1 MKRILV
7 LLLLAMLSSFAAF
20 AQKTFDARYNEAVEY
35 YTQKQ
40 FDKAIKVLET
50 AKKTSGVTKAQVAQA
65 TRLIKQCQASKQ
77 KLADLNLSKESI
89 AFPGIGQKDSVFVT
103 AGKSWE
109 VTSFPEWCKTWND
122 AGTIYLDAQPNETN
136 ESRKGLIE
144 VTMAKERTAY
154 ILVTQDKKL
163 NINCPVRIQ
172 TVPGRAVIY
181 VDKNP
186 GMLTENFV
194 LGEGRHKVV
203 IEKSG
208 FVRKDTT
215 LVVTPENAEG
225 MTCLVKLTPT
235 FSTITVQIEP
245 AEGFSFKSPATL
257 DVSGNE
263 IDLNPEVVKSFNVDQ
278 ELSYYNLYEDN
289 LIPLHPGQYMVKAGC
304 PGFKPSAKSIT
315 VERGCNEVVKFVL
328 EPVCG
333 TLTVSD
339 AENAAGAQVF
349 VDGKEV
355 GTVPVS
361 DLALMIGN
369 HKVKVVKEGLISEA
383 EEYQVVIN
391 EDQSTALNVSMQPCS
406 IYNLT
411 SEPLYCK
418 VTLDGKPVGS
428 TPIKLVLLD
437 GKHEVRLEKTG
448 YYPLT
453 KYIITDFSAPSH
465 DLPLELERA
474 YPLTISCDKDSLGVR
489 ITRSGGKEIFV
500 SPNKSKTP
508 CEVYLPLSKKPYRIE
523 LLRSDR
529 RKAFRGNLYFSDPR
543 HDHKQILTWA
553 NNPIILSGQWY
564 AIPPDPA
571 LQFSNMNKSYSRL
584 ADVNLVKFKLF
595 PGFSTSLA
603 KAALFWEQGGS
614 IIYPSNSSGKM
625 GLTPGDDGYK
635 DIRLIPAITLL
646 FLNDEFRMGGAIT
659 QNIDINML
667 ATYAWYP
674 DISSLVTF
682 THMSGHDVFAGLEL
696 NSRIPVFNISVRA
709 GIQAF
714 YGKANIARPNAVD
727 GNDIENKY
735 VFEDYKIPIQRMQF
749 VLGIGFS
756 LGGTEARGQNIV
768 RIF

>member
-20 AQKTFDARYNEAVEY
+20 AQTTFEKRYTEAVEY

-40 FDKAIKVLET
+40 YDKAIKLLET
-50 AKKTSGVTKAQVAQA
+50 AKKGSGVTKDQVAQA

-77 KLADLNLSKESI
+77 KLADLNLSKESVL
-89 AFPGIGQKDSVFVT
+89 FPGSGQKDSVLVS
-103 AGKSWE
+103 AGKAWE

-122 AGTIYLDAQPNETN
+122 DEVIYLDALPNETG

-154 ILVTQDKKL
+154 ILVTQDKIQ

-172 TVPGRAVIY
+172 TVPGRAIIY

-225 MTCLVKLTPT
+225 LSCLVKLTPT
-235 FSTITVQIEP
+235 FSTLTVEIEP
-245 AEGFSFKSPATL
+245 AEGFSFKTPATL
-257 DVSGNE
+257 EISGNE
-263 IDLNPEVVKSFNVDQ
+263 VDLHPDVVKSFNVDQ
-278 ELSYYNLYEDN
+278 ELSYYSLYEGN
-289 LIPLHPGQYMVKAGC
+289 IIPLHPGQYMVKAGGA
-304 PGFKPSAKSIT
+304 GFKPSAKSIT
-315 VERGCNEVVKFVL
+315 VERGGNEAVKFIL

-339 AENAAGAQVF
+339 DGNAAGAQVF

-361 DLALMIGN
+361 DMALMVGS
-369 HKVKVVKEGLISEA
+369 HKVKVVKEGLVSA
-383 EEYQVVIN
+383 LEEYKVDIAEN
-391 EDQSTALNVSMQPCS
+391 DNTNLKVSMQQCS
-406 IYNLT
+406 VYNIT

-418 VTLDGKPVGS
+418 VSVDGKAVGT
-428 TPIKLVLLD
+428 TPIKLVMLD

-448 YYPLT
+448 YFPLT
-453 KYIITDFSAPSH
+453 MAFTTDFSSLSH
-465 DLPLELERA
+465 DMSVELERA
-474 YPLTISCDKDSLGVR
+474 YPLSITSDKDSLGIS
-489 ITRSGGKEIFV
+489 ITRSGGKLV
-500 SPNKSKTP
+500 YVTPNKSKTP
-508 CEVYLPLSKKPYRIE
+508 CEVYLPLSNKPYRIE
-523 LLRSDR
+523 LVRSDR
-529 RKAFRGNLYFSDPR
+529 RRAYKGNLYFSDPK
-543 HDHKQILTWA
+543 HDHKHILTWA

-564 AIPPDPA
+564 AIPPSPA
-571 LQFSNMNKSYSRL
+571 LEFSQMNKSYSRL
-584 ADVNLVKFKLF
+584 ADANLVKFKLF

-603 KAALFWEQGGS
+603 KAALFWEQGGN
-614 IIYPSNSSGKM
+614 IVYPSNSKGTM

-635 DIRLIPAITLL
+635 DVRLIPAITLL

-659 QNIDINML
+659 QNIDINLL
-667 ATYAWYP
+667 ASYAWYP
-674 DISSLVTF
+674 DLSSLVTF

-714 YGKANIARPNAVD
+714 YGQANIARPNAVE
-727 GNDIENKY
+727 GSILENRY
-735 VFEDYKIPIQRMQF
+735 VIEDYRIPFERMQF

-768 RIF
+768 RLF

>member
-20 AQKTFDARYNEAVEY
+20 AQNTFDARYNEAVEY

-215 LVVTPENAEG
+215 LVVTSENAEG

-235 FSTITVQIEP
+235 FSTLTVQIEP

-263 IDLNPEVVKSFNVDQ
+263 VDLNPEVVKSFNVDQ

-289 LIPLHPGQYMVKAGC
+289 LIPLHPGQYMVKAGSA
-304 PGFKPSAKSIT
+304 GFKPSAKSIT

-333 TLTVSD
+333 T
-339 AENAAGAQVF
+339 
-349 VDGKEV
+349 
-355 GTVPVS
+355 
-361 DLALMIGN
+361 
-369 HKVKVVKEGLISEA
+369 
-383 EEYQVVIN
+383 
-391 EDQSTALNVSMQPCS
+391 SMQPCS

-453 KYIITDFSAPSH
+453 KSITTDFTALSH

-474 YPLTISCDKDSLGVR
+474 YPLTISSDKDSLGVR

-735 VFEDYKIPIQRMQF
+735 VFEDYRIPIQRMQF

>member
-1 MKRILV
+1 M
-7 LLLLAMLSSFAAF
+7 SFR
-20 AQKTFDARYNEAVEY
+20 TWC
-35 YTQKQ
+35 
-40 FDKAIKVLET
+40 I
-50 AKKTSGVTKAQVAQA
+50 
-65 TRLIKQCQASKQ
+65 
-77 KLADLNLSKESI
+77 SI
-89 AFPGIGQKDSVFVT
+89 STSVFPH
-103 AGKSWE
+103 S
-109 VTSFPEWCKTWND
+109 SHC
-122 AGTIYLDAQPNETN
+122 
-136 ESRKGLIE
+136 
-144 VTMAKERTAY
+144 
-154 ILVTQDKKL
+154 
-163 NINCPVRIQ
+163 
-172 TVPGRAVIY
+172 RAA
-181 VDKNP
+181 
-186 GMLTENFV
+186 
-194 LGEGRHKVV
+194 
-203 IEKSG
+203 S
-208 FVRKDTT
+208 
-215 LVVTPENAEG
+215 
-225 MTCLVKLTPT
+225 
-235 FSTITVQIEP
+235 
-245 AEGFSFKSPATL
+245 
-257 DVSGNE
+257 
-263 IDLNPEVVKSFNVDQ
+263 
-278 ELSYYNLYEDN
+278 LS
-289 LIPLHPGQYMVKAGC
+289 
-304 PGFKPSAKSIT
+304 
-315 VERGCNEVVKFVL
+315 
-328 EPVCG
+328 
-333 TLTVSD
+333 
-339 AENAAGAQVF
+339 
-349 VDGKEV
+349 
-355 GTVPVS
+355 
-361 DLALMIGN
+361 
-369 HKVKVVKEGLISEA
+369 
-383 EEYQVVIN
+383 
-391 EDQSTALNVSMQPCS
+391 
-406 IYNLT
+406 
-411 SEPLYCK
+411 
-418 VTLDGKPVGS
+418 
-428 TPIKLVLLD
+428 IKLVLLD

-453 KYIITDFSAPSH
+453 KSITTDFTALSH

-474 YPLTISCDKDSLGVR
+474 YPLTISSDKDSLGVR

-564 AIPPDPA
+564 AIPPAPA

-735 VFEDYKIPIQRMQF
+735 VFEDYRIPIQRMQF